1 MRSGGET
8 SPRWPAP
15 WRAGLLVGAVS
26 AAGTAGTLL
35 VAALTGMDAGELGHL
50 ALLLV
55 PAVLATVVAALAARP
70 LLTRVP
76 IGAAMVAVAA
86 VAALAALANL
96 FLLTRLMFVSAH
108 DASLV
113 AILLAHSTA
122 AGVAAAVVLART
134 ASTAVGRLAATARA
148 LGEGDL
154 DARAGPT
161 GGGPELAEL
170 ARALDEM
177 AERLRSAMD
186 RVRDIERRRRDLITA
201 VSHDLRTPLAGLRAM
216 VEAIDDGVVDDPPTL
231 RRYAAEMRG
240 SVQALVT
247 MTEDLFEL
255 AQLDAGAIEA
265 EVRRA
270 RLEEV
275 IRSAVAAC
283 EQQAWTK
290 GLTVEWRLDEAADAA
305 CSPRLVRVLQNL
317 LQNAIRHTPA
327 DGSVRVEAR
336 RLPGELEVAVEDT
349 GEGIA
354 PEALDR
360 VFEPF
365 YRADPARHGT
375 GAGLGLALAKRIV
388 EGLGGRI
395 EASSDPSEGS
405 RFAVTIPETV

>member
-1 MRSGGET
+1 MRSGGEP
-8 SPRWPAP
+8 SPRRPAP

-26 AAGTAGTLL
+26 GAGAAGTLL
-35 VAALTGMDAGELGHL
+35 VAAVAGMDASELGHL

-96 FLLTRLMFVSAH
+96 FVLTRLMFVSGH

-122 AGVAAAVVLART
+122 AGVGAALVLART
-134 ASTAVGRLAATARA
+134 ASVAVGRLAATARA

-161 GGGPELAEL
+161 GGGPELDEL

-186 RVRDIERRRRDLITA
+186 RVRDIESRRRDLITA
-201 VSHDLRTPLAGLRAM
+201 VSHDLRTPLSSLRAM

-231 RRYAAEMRG
+231 RRYAAEMRS
-240 SVQALVT
+240 SVLALVT
-247 MTEDLFEL
+247 MTDDLFEL

-265 EVRRA
+265 ETGRA

-283 EQQAWTK
+283 EPQAWTK
-290 GLTVEWRLDEAADAA
+290 GLTVEWRLDEAADAP

-327 DGSVRVEAR
+327 DGTVRVEAR

-349 GEGIA
+349 GDGMT

-365 YRADPARHGT
+365 YRADPARHGA

-395 EASSDPSEGS
+395 EARSDPSEGS
-405 RFAVTIPETV
+405 RFAVTIPETA